1 LAARDY
7 PLELWIGDR
16 LFPSRQHAL
25 ATASPAL
32 YPATLAAAGAGMD
45 RGFRLAGRVDS
56 AGLGNLGHPAKAVL
70 LFK

>member
-25 ATASPAL
+25 ANRFARAL
-32 YPATLAAAGAGMD
+32 PATLAAARAGMD